1 MVLTRFRN
9 IFRLT
14 MLVLLGLVITCPPD
28 SAAQT
33 KPSPNID
40 RVLGAYKL
48 SFAGYYTGE
57 GNGTVTPKTVMIRGR
72 VTNDDGST
80 GNFFATCKR
89 DGNHFSGTGSGPGVS
104 VKVTG
109 RLDPANKRPS
119 ASRLT
124 CTYVASS
131 GQAGRVAGVHHRASG
146 QP

>member
-14 MLVLLGLVITCPPD
+14 MLVLLGLVVTCPPH

-33 KPSPNID
+33 RPSPD
-40 RVLGAYKL
+40 KVFGSYELA
-48 SFAGYYTGE
+48 FAGYYTGK
-57 GNGTVTPKTVMIRGR
+57 GNGTVTPKTVMIRGK
-72 VTNDDGST
+72 VTNDDGSI

-104 VKVTG
+104 VNVTG
-109 RLDPANKRPS
+109 RLDPSNKRLS
-119 ASRLT
+119 AARLT
-124 CTYVASS
+124 CTYVGSS
-131 GQAGRVAGVHHRASG
+131 GQAGRVAGVRRG